1 MIEVISIT
9 LVIIGALIGAGFA
22 SGQEIFSFFY
32 IYGKNG
38 IYGIL
43 IMSIL
48 IGIFIYKSLKIIYQ
62 KQVYNYNDFLNLFIK
77 NTKIRNVILWIVNVL
92 LLVSFY
98 IMVAGF
104 GAYFEQE
111 IGINRIIGSI
121 VLNLLCVI
129 VFFSNIK
136 GVLKASNLIVPFL
149 IFFIFFIGIKN
160 IVQIRTIDFYQMKN
174 NWILSMLIYN
184 SYNFILLM
192 PVLISLKKQITKEK
206 NIKKVSILVTIIIL
220 ILSINIF
227 FLLLNANI
235 KEIEN
240 QEMPIV
246 YIISN
251 YFNKYKKIYAFIVL
265 ASIFTTAISVG
276 IGFLQNISKNSN
288 SYPQFVLFMCITS
301 LLMSNIGFSKL
312 LNFILYL
319 FSTFPVSLLSVV
331 LYNIFVLFVYQT
343 LASISPCA

>member
-251 YFNKYKKIYAFIVL
+251 YFNKYKKIYAFKVL

-312 LNFILYL
+312 LNFIY
-319 FSTFPVSLLSVV
+319 PVFGYIGILQIVI
-331 LYNIFVLFVYQT
+331 IFF
-343 LASISPCA
+343 IN

>member
-227 FLLLNANI
+227 FPLLNANI

-312 LNFILYL
+312 LNFIYPVFGYILKVVVPVTGL
-319 FSTFPVSLLSVV
+319 F
-331 LYNIFVLFVYQT
+331 
-343 LASISPCA
+343 

>member
-288 SYPQFVLFMCITS
+288 SYPQFVLFMFITS

-312 LNFILYL
+312 LNFIY
-319 FSTFPVSLLSVV
+319 PVFGYIGILQIVI
-331 LYNIFVLFVYQT
+331 IFF
-343 LASISPCA
+343 IN

>member
-136 GVLKASNLIVPFL
+136 GVLKASNFIVPFL

-220 ILSINIF
+220 ILSISIF

-265 ASIFTTAISVG
+265 ASIFTTANSVG

-312 LNFILYL
+312 LNFIY
-319 FSTFPVSLLSVV
+319 PVFGYIGILQIVI
-331 LYNIFVLFVYQT
+331 IFF
-343 LASISPCA
+343 IN

>member
-251 YFNKYKKIYAFIVL
+251 YFNKCKKIYAFIVL

-312 LNFILYL
+312 LNFIY
-319 FSTFPVSLLSVV
+319 PVFGYIGILQIVI
-331 LYNIFVLFVYQT
+331 IFF
-343 LASISPCA
+343 IN

>member
-111 IGINRIIGSI
+111 IWINRIIGSI

-220 ILSINIF
+220 ILSISIF

-312 LNFILYL
+312 LNFIY
-319 FSTFPVSLLSVV
+319 PVFGYIGILQIVI
-331 LYNIFVLFVYQT
+331 IFF
-343 LASISPCA
+343 IN

>member
-38 IYGIL
+38 IYSIL

-160 IVQIRTIDFYQMKN
+160 IVQIRTIDFHQMKN

-312 LNFILYL
+312 LNFIY
-319 FSTFPVSLLSVV
+319 PVFGYIGILQIVI
-331 LYNIFVLFVYQT
+331 IFF
-343 LASISPCA
+343 IN

>member
-62 KQVYNYNDFLNLFIK
+62 KQVYNYNDLLNLFIK

-192 PVLISLKKQITKEK
+192 PVLISLKKEITKEK

-220 ILSINIF
+220 ILSISIF

-276 IGFLQNISKNSN
+276 IGFLQHISKNSN
-288 SYPQFVLFMCITS
+288 SYPQFVLFMCLTS

-312 LNFILYL
+312 LNFIY
-319 FSTFPVSLLSVV
+319 PVFGYIGILQIVI
-331 LYNIFVLFVYQT
+331 IFF
-343 LASISPCA
+343 IN

>member
-149 IFFIFFIGIKN
+149 IFFIFFIVIKN

-192 PVLISLKKQITKEK
+192 PVLISLKKEITKEK

-220 ILSINIF
+220 ILSISIF

-312 LNFILYL
+312 LNFIY
-319 FSTFPVSLLSVV
+319 PVFGYIGILQIVI
-331 LYNIFVLFVYQT
+331 IFF
-343 LASISPCA
+343 IN

>member
-160 IVQIRTIDFYQMKN
+160 IIQIRTIDFYQMKN

-312 LNFILYL
+312 LNFIY
-319 FSTFPVSLLSVV
+319 PVFGYIGILQIVI
-331 LYNIFVLFVYQT
+331 IFF
-343 LASISPCA
+343 IN

>member
-136 GVLKASNLIVPFL
+136 GVLKASNLIVPFP
-149 IFFIFFIGIKN
+149 
-160 IVQIRTIDFYQMKN
+160 Y
-174 NWILSMLIYN
+174 
-184 SYNFILLM
+184 
-192 PVLISLKKQITKEK
+192 
-206 NIKKVSILVTIIIL
+206 
-220 ILSINIF
+220 F
-227 FLLLNANI
+227 FLYFLL
-235 KEIEN
+235 E
-240 QEMPIV
+240 
-246 YIISN
+246 
-251 YFNKYKKIYAFIVL
+251 
-265 ASIFTTAISVG
+265 
-276 IGFLQNISKNSN
+276 
-288 SYPQFVLFMCITS
+288 
-301 LLMSNIGFSKL
+301 
-312 LNFILYL
+312 
-319 FSTFPVSLLSVV
+319 
-331 LYNIFVLFVYQT
+331 
-343 LASISPCA
+343 

>member
-160 IVQIRTIDFYQMKN
+160 IVQIRTIDFHQMKN
-174 NWILSMLIYN
+174 NWILSMIIYN

-276 IGFLQNISKNSN
+276 IGFLQNISENSN

-312 LNFILYL
+312 LNFIY
-319 FSTFPVSLLSVV
+319 PVFGYIGILQIVI
-331 LYNIFVLFVYQT
+331 IFF
-343 LASISPCA
+343 IN

>member
-77 NTKIRNVILWIVNVL
+77 DTKIRNVILWIVNVL

-220 ILSINIF
+220 ILSISIF

-235 KEIEN
+235 NEIEN

-312 LNFILYL
+312 LNFIY
-319 FSTFPVSLLSVV
+319 PVFGYIGILQIVI
-331 LYNIFVLFVYQT
+331 IFF
-343 LASISPCA
+343 IN

>member
-32 IYGKNG
+32 IYGQNG

-312 LNFILYL
+312 LNFIY
-319 FSTFPVSLLSVV
+319 PVFGYIGILQIVI
-331 LYNIFVLFVYQT
+331 IFF
-343 LASISPCA
+343 IN

>member
-136 GVLKASNLIVPFL
+136 GVLKASNFIVPFL

-220 ILSINIF
+220 ILSISIF

-312 LNFILYL
+312 LNFIY
-319 FSTFPVSLLSVV
+319 PVFGYIGILQIV
-331 LYNIFVLFVYQT
+331 IFF
-343 LASISPCA
+343 IN

>member
-160 IVQIRTIDFYQMKN
+160 IVQIRTIDFHQMKN
-174 NWILSMLIYN
+174 NWILSMIIYN

-312 LNFILYL
+312 LNFIY
-319 FSTFPVSLLSVV
+319 PVFGYIGILQIVI
-331 LYNIFVLFVYQT
+331 IFF
-343 LASISPCA
+343 IN

>member
-136 GVLKASNLIVPFL
+136 GVLKASNFIVPFL

-174 NWILSMLIYN
+174 NWILSMIIYN

-220 ILSINIF
+220 ILSISIF

-312 LNFILYL
+312 LNFIY
-319 FSTFPVSLLSVV
+319 PVFGYIGILQIVI
-331 LYNIFVLFVYQT
+331 IFF
-343 LASISPCA
+343 IN

>member
-160 IVQIRTIDFYQMKN
+160 IVQIRTIDFHQMKN
-174 NWILSMLIYN
+174 NWILSMIIYN

-301 LLMSNIGFSKL
+301 LLMSNNGFSKL
-312 LNFILYL
+312 LNFIY
-319 FSTFPVSLLSVV
+319 PVFGYIGILQIVI
-331 LYNIFVLFVYQT
+331 IFF
-343 LASISPCA
+343 IN

>member
-9 LVIIGALIGAGFA
+9 LVIIGALIGDGFA

-32 IYGKNG
+32 IFGKNG

-48 IGIFIYKSLKIIYQ
+48 IWIFIYKSLKIIYQ

-276 IGFLQNISKNSN
+276 IGFLQNISENSN

-312 LNFILYL
+312 LNFIY
-319 FSTFPVSLLSVV
+319 PVFGYIGILQIVI
-331 LYNIFVLFVYQT
+331 IFF
-343 LASISPCA
+343 IN

>member
-77 NTKIRNVILWIVNVL
+77 NTKIGNVILWIVNVL

-312 LNFILYL
+312 LNFIY
-319 FSTFPVSLLSVV
+319 PVFGYIGILQIVI
-331 LYNIFVLFVYQT
+331 IFF
-343 LASISPCA
+343 IN

>member
-62 KQVYNYNDFLNLFIK
+62 KQVYTYNDFLNLFIK

-312 LNFILYL
+312 LNFIY
-319 FSTFPVSLLSVV
+319 PVFGYIGILQIVI
-331 LYNIFVLFVYQT
+331 IFF
-343 LASISPCA
+343 IN

>member
-62 KQVYNYNDFLNLFIK
+62 KQVYNYNDFLNFFIK

-276 IGFLQNISKNSN
+276 IGFLQNISENSN

-312 LNFILYL
+312 LNFIY
-319 FSTFPVSLLSVV
+319 PVFGYIGILQIVI
-331 LYNIFVLFVYQT
+331 IFF
-343 LASISPCA
+343 IN

>member
-192 PVLISLKKQITKEK
+192 PVLISLKKQITKEN

-220 ILSINIF
+220 ILSISIF

-276 IGFLQNISKNSN
+276 IGFLQNISKNSK
-288 SYPQFVLFMCITS
+288 SYPQLVLFMCITS

-312 LNFILYL
+312 LNFIY
-319 FSTFPVSLLSVV
+319 PVFGYIGILQIVI
-331 LYNIFVLFVYQT
+331 IFF
-343 LASISPCA
+343 IN

>member
-38 IYGIL
+38 IYSIL

-276 IGFLQNISKNSN
+276 IGFLQNISENSN

-312 LNFILYL
+312 LNFIY
-319 FSTFPVSLLSVV
+319 PVFGYIGILQIVI
-331 LYNIFVLFVYQT
+331 IFF
-343 LASISPCA
+343 IN

>member
-160 IVQIRTIDFYQMKN
+160 IKKIRTIDFYQMKN

-312 LNFILYL
+312 LNFIY
-319 FSTFPVSLLSVV
+319 PVFGYIGILQIVI
-331 LYNIFVLFVYQT
+331 IFF
-343 LASISPCA
+343 IN

>member
-312 LNFILYL
+312 LNFIYPVFGYILKVVVPVTGL
-319 FSTFPVSLLSVV
+319 F
-331 LYNIFVLFVYQT
+331 
-343 LASISPCA
+343 

>member
-160 IVQIRTIDFYQMKN
+160 IVQIRTIDFHQMKN

-312 LNFILYL
+312 LNFIY
-319 FSTFPVSLLSVV
+319 PVFGYIGILQIVI
-331 LYNIFVLFVYQT
+331 IFF
-343 LASISPCA
+343 IN

>member
-160 IVQIRTIDFYQMKN
+160 IVQIRTIDFHQMKN

-220 ILSINIF
+220 ILSISIF

-312 LNFILYL
+312 LNFIY
-319 FSTFPVSLLSVV
+319 PVFGYIGILQIVI
-331 LYNIFVLFVYQT
+331 IFF
-343 LASISPCA
+343 IN

>member
-149 IFFIFFIGIKN
+149 IFFII
-160 IVQIRTIDFYQMKN
+160 
-174 NWILSMLIYN
+174 
-184 SYNFILLM
+184 
-192 PVLISLKKQITKEK
+192 
-206 NIKKVSILVTIIIL
+206 
-220 ILSINIF
+220 
-227 FLLLNANI
+227 
-235 KEIEN
+235 
-240 QEMPIV
+240 
-246 YIISN
+246 
-251 YFNKYKKIYAFIVL
+251 YKKRN
-265 ASIFTTAISVG
+265 TT
-276 IGFLQNISKNSN
+276 
-288 SYPQFVLFMCITS
+288 
-301 LLMSNIGFSKL
+301 
-312 LNFILYL
+312 
-319 FSTFPVSLLSVV
+319 
-331 LYNIFVLFVYQT
+331 
-343 LASISPCA
+343 

>member
-77 NTKIRNVILWIVNVL
+77 NTKIRNVSLWIVNVL

-312 LNFILYL
+312 LNFIY
-319 FSTFPVSLLSVV
+319 PVFGYIGILQIVI
-331 LYNIFVLFVYQT
+331 IFF
-343 LASISPCA
+343 IN

>member
-174 NWILSMLIYN
+174 NWILSMIIYN

-312 LNFILYL
+312 LNFIY
-319 FSTFPVSLLSVV
+319 PVFGYIGILQIVI
-331 LYNIFVLFVYQT
+331 IFF
-343 LASISPCA
+343 IN

>member
-174 NWILSMLIYN
+174 NWILSMIIYN

-312 LNFILYL
+312 LNFIY
-319 FSTFPVSLLSVV
+319 PVFGYIGILQIVI
-331 LYNIFVLFVYQT
+331 IFFINLE
-343 LASISPCA
+343 

>member
-48 IGIFIYKSLKIIYQ
+48 IGIFIYKSLNIIYQ

-312 LNFILYL
+312 LNFIY
-319 FSTFPVSLLSVV
+319 PVFGYIGILQIVI
-331 LYNIFVLFVYQT
+331 IFF
-343 LASISPCA
+343 IN

>member
-136 GVLKASNLIVPFL
+136 GVLKASNFIVPFL

-220 ILSINIF
+220 ILSISIF

-312 LNFILYL
+312 LNFIY
-319 FSTFPVSLLSVV
+319 PVFGYIGILQIVI
-331 LYNIFVLFVYQT
+331 IFF
-343 LASISPCA
+343 IK

>member
-48 IGIFIYKSLKIIYQ
+48 IGIFIYKSLKIIYP

-312 LNFILYL
+312 LNFIY
-319 FSTFPVSLLSVV
+319 PVFGYIGILQIVI
-331 LYNIFVLFVYQT
+331 IFF
-343 LASISPCA
+343 IN

>member
-48 IGIFIYKSLKIIYQ
+48 IGIFIYKSLKIIY
-62 KQVYNYNDFLNLFIK
+62 KRKFYTYIDFWNLFIK

-288 SYPQFVLFMCITS
+288 SYPQFVLFMCISS

-312 LNFILYL
+312 LNFIY
-319 FSTFPVSLLSVV
+319 PVFGYIGILQIVI
-331 LYNIFVLFVYQT
+331 IFF
-343 LASISPCA
+343 IN